1 MYFCH
6 LRGCPEVAVLVGWDI
21 SKPYADLW
29 SLHQDYE
36 LLLATDNSTADFERN
51 YHVLEAMGFTRS
63 PQRLKNPNTER
74 WINFWACRRED
85 FTPKIPVTVTPQVKI
100 PIFSPLFP
108 REQFPAQC
116 ALGLVHDISAVHVEK
131 KRAGKIAI
139 VPDDNES
146 LLHRYLDLGFNVAH
160 KLRTKSILYR
170 KETQNE
176 SC

>member
-1 MYFCH
+1 MHFQH
-6 LRGCPEVAVLVGWDI
+6 LRGCPEVAVLVCWDN
-21 SKPYADLW
+21 PLVYQACWAFHPDC
-29 SLHQDYE
+29 E
-36 LLLATDNSTADFERN
+36 LLLATDNSTEEFEN
-51 YHVLEAMGFTRS
+51 NATFLEDMGFVKS
-63 PQRLKNPNTER
+63 KQQIKNPNSQR

-85 FTPKIPVTVTPQVKI
+85 FTPKIPVTVTPQVEI

-160 KLRTKSILYR
+160 KLSTKSILYR

-176 SC
+176 SR

>member
-1 MYFCH
+1 MHFQH
-6 LRGCPEVAVLVGWDI
+6 LRGCPEVAVLVCWDDPE
-21 SKPYADLW
+21 PYQTYWA
-29 SLHQDYE
+29 LHSDCE
-36 LLLATDNSTADFERN
+36 LLLATDNSTEAFEN
-51 YHVLEAMGFTRS
+51 NAHILENMGFVKS
-63 PQRLKNPNTER
+63 SQRLKNPNTER

-85 FTPKIPVTVTPQVKI
+85 FTPKIPVTVTPQVEI
-100 PIFSPLFP
+100 PIFSHHFP

-116 ALGLVHDISAVHVEK
+116 ALGLVHDIAAVARERN
-131 KRAGKIAI
+131 RAGKIAI

>member
-1 MYFCH
+1 MHFQH
-6 LRGCPEVAVLVGWDI
+6 LRGCPEVAVLVCWDD
-21 SKPYADLW
+21 SRPYQAYW
-29 SLHQDYE
+29 SLHPDYE
-36 LLLATDNSTADFERN
+36 LLLATDNSTEEFEN
-51 YHVLEAMGFTRS
+51 NSSLLENMGFVKS
-63 PQRLKNPNTER
+63 SQRLKNPNTEC

-85 FTPKIPVTVTPQVKI
+85 FTPTFPVTVTPQVQI
-100 PIFSPLFP
+100 PKFSHNFP
-108 REQFPAQC
+108 IDQFPAQC

-160 KLRTKSILYR
+160 KLSTKSILYR

-176 SC
+176 SR